1 MEGEDKTKEQLVN
14 EVAELRQRIAELEAA
29 EVERK
34 RVEKK
39 SHEYSGHTRE
49 LDETQEQLIRREKL
63 AVLGQLAGGVG
74 HELRTPL
81 GAINN
86 AAYFL
91 NMVLE
96 EPDSE
101 VQEALGILTRE
112 VMTADRIISSLLDF
126 ARTKRPIR
134 RSMNINTVIRDSLS
148 RVAVPENVEV
158 VTQLDEALPIIQA
171 DPDQLGQAFGNLILN
186 GVQAMPDGG
195 RLSIEAKV
203 ADQKWLIVSFTD
215 TGVGIPEGNVERVFE
230 PLFTT
235 KPKGIGLGT
244 AIVKIM
250 IDVHGGSVDVESNE
264 GKGTVFT
271 VRLPLIVD
279 G

>member
-1 MEGEDKTKEQLVN
+1 MDKTKEDLID
-14 EVAELRQRIAELEAA
+14 EVAGLRKRIAELEAV
-29 EVERK
+29 EVERA
-34 RVEKK
+34 RD
-39 SHEYSGHTRE
+39 
-49 LDETQEQLIRREKL
+49 LAETQEQLIRREKL

-74 HELRTPL
+74 HELRNPL

-96 EPDSE
+96 DPDSE
-101 VQEALGILTRE
+101 VQEALGILSRE
-112 VMTADRIISSLLDF
+112 VQTAERIISSLLDF

-134 RSMNINTVIRDSLS
+134 RAMDVNTVIRDALS
-148 RVAVPENVEV
+148 RAAVPENIEV
-158 VTQLDEALPIIQA
+158 VTRLDAELPIIQA
-171 DPDQLGQAFGNLILN
+171 DPDQLGQAFGNIVLN

-195 RLSIEAKV
+195 RLSIDAQV
-203 ADQKWLIVSFTD
+203 ADEEWLVVSFAD
-215 TGVGIPEGNVERVFE
+215 TGVGIPEGNMEMVFE

-250 IDVHGGSVDVESNE
+250 VGGHGGSVDVQSNE
-264 GKGTVFT
+264 GQGTIFT

-279 G
+279 K